1 MLKIFD
7 TKKLKETILEDT
19 DNIRKIL
26 EYIGCDR
33 LTPHRNEYR
42 CAKNCDDPNNTRVV
56 VKFNDNL
63 TSKIYDLVP
72 ISGDVFTLIMELK
85 QCKLSEAMKICCN
98 AIGIKYYN
106 IKTNPQNNKPKRKA
120 FGGFYNSIKKQTN
133 KLTSTIQLKAHNEN
147 ILSNFI
153 NKGNLM
159 FAKDN
164 INYEIQTEF
173 DIMYD
178 FITDRIVVP
187 WRHHWTGEIIGIMG
201 RYNSSAEYCTQH
213 NISKWLPLKD
223 LEFPKSQTIYGL
235 YQNYKYILQQ
245 GRIYIGESEKFVLQA
260 GSYGVRNT
268 GSIGSHDISDVQR
281 EILLSLGV
289 DIVTCMDNDIP
300 DSFNT
305 EQCKKLLTTSSLLG
319 GKVGFAKT
327 EGILEG
333 KESPTDRGKEIW
345 DRCIEDTNI
354 KWVN

>member
-1 MLKIFD
+1 MKIFD
-7 TKKLKETILEDT
+7 IKKLKETILEDT

-72 ISGDVFTLIMELK
+72 ISGDIFTLIMELK

-120 FGGFYNSIKKQTN
+120 FGGFYRDIKKQNNTLPPI
-133 KLTSTIQLKAHNEN
+133 KLQVHSED
-147 ILSNFI
+147 ILEYFI
-153 NKGNLM
+153 NKGNIM
-159 FAKDN
+159 FAKDY
-164 INYEIQTEF
+164 INYEVQTEF
-173 DIMYD
+173 NIMYD
-178 FITDRIVVP
+178 PISNRIVVP

-201 RYNSSAEYCTQH
+201 RYNESAEFCTQN
-213 NISKWLPLKD
+213 NISKWLPLEN
-223 LEFPKSQTIYGL
+223 LQFPKSQTIYGL
-235 YQNYKYILQQ
+235 YQNYKYILQK
-245 GRIYIGESEKFVLQA
+245 GRVYIGESEKFVLQA
-260 GSYGVRNT
+260 VSYGVRNVVAL
-268 GSIGSHDISDVQR
+268 GSHDLSSSDVQR

-300 DSFNT
+300 NSFNA

-319 GKVGFAKT
+319 GRVGFVKT
-327 EGILEG
+327 EGILKC

-345 DRCIEDTNI
+345 DKCIEDSNI
-354 KWVN
+354 EWIN